1 MNLINETA
9 AGINV
14 KPTKLTR
21 SLVID
26 GISEVHPVYK
36 VRLDALRYNPQN
48 DRIATWVSKYK
59 AENGG
64 MLPSESDAE
73 VYNDLI
79 EGFIVESNEEAIRKT
94 ANHIKAFGQQVAA
107 VVLSNGLIVDGNRRF
122 TCLRRL
128 AKEDASFGWID
139 AVVLD
144 ESVAA
149 NPKSIKMLELS
160 IQHGE
165 EEKVGYSF
173 IDRLVGVYN
182 DVIAN
187 GLLTVE
193 EYARATNDT
202 VKNVEKMVEQAQM
215 MVDYLRFL
223 NAEGQ
228 FHLAREM
235 EAGAPIQ
242 ELPKLLRKIKDEDLR
257 EVAKACVF
265 ANMVVEPKG
274 DMTRFVRKMGEVMA
288 SPDGEAFIEEE
299 SVLAEEVCERLA
311 AMDPVTREAI
321 RDEIR
326 SDIDLVGRF
335 ADAMAVAQD
344 RISNAKLADSPVKAL
359 ETAAATLEGV
369 DVFILENVDPEA
381 AMRAL
386 EATARIEAAL
396 EEIRKTITAE

>member
-1 MNLINETA
+1 MNLNMETA

-64 MLPSESDAE
+64 MLPDESDVEAYNE
-73 VYNDLI
+73 VI
-79 EGFIVESNEEAIRKT
+79 EGFIVESNEEAIRRT

-107 VVLSNGLIVDGNRRF
+107 VVLSNGLVVDGNRRF

-128 AKEDASFGWID
+128 AKEDPSFGWID
-139 AVVLD
+139 AVILD
-144 ESVAA
+144 EAVAA

-182 DVIAN
+182 DVIAE

-193 EYARATNDT
+193 EYARATNDS
-202 VKNVEKMVEQAQM
+202 VANVEKMVEQAQM
-215 MVDYLRFL
+215 MADYLRFM

-242 ELPKLLRKIKDEDLR
+242 ELPKLLRKVKDEDMR
-257 EVAKACVF
+257 EVAKNCVF
-265 ANMVVEPKG
+265 ANMVVGPKG
-274 DMTRFVRKMGEVMA
+274 DMTRFVRKMAEVMA
-288 SPDGEAFIEEE
+288 APGGEAFIEEE
-299 SVLAEEVCERLA
+299 SVLAEEVCDRLA
-311 AMDPVTREAI
+311 AMEPVTREAI

-326 SDIDLVGRF
+326 SDMELVGKF
-335 ADAMAVAQD
+335 IDAMAVAQD
-344 RISNAKLADSPVKAL
+344 RVANAKLADSPVKAL
-359 ETAAATLEGV
+359 ESAAATLEGV
-369 DVFILENVDPEA
+369 DVFILQNVDPEA
-381 AMRAL
+381 AARAL
-386 EATARIEAAL
+386 EAAARIEAAL
-396 EEIRKTITAE
+396 EEIRLAIASE